1 MIITKNRFKH
11 WNNITGWLS
20 FLIAFTVY
28 LFTIEPTVSF
38 WDCGEFIASA
48 YKLEVGHPPGAP
60 LFLMLAK
67 VFSLLAPNPAMV
79 AMFINAMSALA
90 SAFTILFLFWTI
102 THLAKK
108 MLVKGDVFDLG
119 QLIAI
124 LGAGLVGS
132 LAYAFS
138 DSFWFSAVEGEVYAT
153 SSLFT
158 AIVFWAILK
167 WEDSYGQ
174 KYTNRWLIFIA
185 YLVGLS
191 IGVHLLNLLAIP
203 AIVLVFYFKRY
214 KPSLSGLSLAIIF
227 SFVLLA
233 SIQYGIIPGAIQLAV
248 WTEILFVN
256 GFGFSFNSGIWFYS
270 LSLTFLLITGIW
282 ISIIRK
288 KVVLNTILLAV
299 TMIVLGYSS
308 YSMIVIRSMTNPPLN
323 ENQPNNPFS
332 LLSYLNRDQYG
343 DRPFLYGP
351 YFNAP
356 VVETKDGK
364 PEYVCEKGKYVI
376 SYKKPYSVY
385 DSRFNTFF
393 PRMYSREASHIKV
406 YKDWTNIKGTPMTVN
421 KNDVQMVDYK
431 PTFVENLSFFVKY
444 QLGYM
449 YFRYFMW
456 NFAGRQNN
464 IDGNGGIVYGNW
476 ISGINVIDNLLF
488 GPQEKLPQYLK
499 ENKGHNRYYFLPLLL
514 GLAGLFFQILRSKK
528 DFLVV
533 FILFFMTG
541 IAIVIYLNQT
551 PLQPRERD
559 YAYVGSFYAFSIW
572 IGLGVLALT
581 NLMNRWVSQKSS
593 AIVTTILSLLAV
605 PILMVFQNFDDH
617 NRSGRY
623 TTRDVAYNYL
633 NSCAPNAILFTS
645 GDNDTFPLWY
655 LQEVEGIRTDIRVVN
670 LTLLSCD
677 WYIDQQKQKINNS
690 DPLPISLTSEKYRD
704 GKRDF
709 VYMIEKTEVPFI
721 LKDAISFVGSDS
733 TNTKYELSKNEFLD
747 YLPTRNLNLPVD
759 TQLVKK
765 NGTVHPNLSNK
776 IEPQIGIKISKN
788 YLTKSE
794 LVVMDILATNSWKR
808 PIYYTSANQD
818 GTLGLD
824 NYLQLEGFAYRLVPI
839 LSKSQG
845 FLSAGRVETSIM
857 YNNLMNKFRWGRM
870 NEPDVLIDD
879 QNIQT
884 FRVLHT
890 RINFSR
896 LAGQLFLE
904 GKKDSALKVL
914 NRCMELM
921 PSKVFPPDMQSYKL
935 EETAFNI
942 EATEIGRR
950 LLEEHAN
957 KSFEELDYFFSMNQW
972 LKNFSAYERSMSELA
987 ICRLTKIAETASQ
1000 MDLKEKYEK
1009 RFKKITGFEVSAS
1022 SD

>member
-1 MIITKNRFKH
+1 MIITRDRFRN
-11 WNNITGWLS
+11 WNNITGWFS
-20 FLIAFTVY
+20 FLITAILY
-28 LFTIEPTVSF
+28 LFTIEPTASF

-60 LFLMLAK
+60 LFLMIAK
-67 VFSLLAPNPAMV
+67 VFSLLTTNPAKVSML
-79 AMFINAMSALA
+79 INAMSALA

-108 MLVKGDVFDLG
+108 LIVKDNEFQPE

-124 LGAGLVGS
+124 LGSGLVGA

-138 DSFWFSAVEGEVYAT
+138 DSFWFSAVEAEVYAT

-167 WEDSYGQ
+167 WEENFGR
-174 KYTNRWLIFIA
+174 KYANRWIILIA

-191 IGVHLLNLLAIP
+191 IGVHLLNLLVIP
-203 AIVLVFYFKRY
+203 AIVLVYYFKKY
-214 KPSLSGLSLAIIF
+214 KPSLPGIIVAIIF

-233 SIQYGIIPGAIQLAV
+233 GIQYGIIAGIIQLAV
-248 WTEILFVN
+248 WIELLFVN
-256 GFGFSFNSGIWFYS
+256 RFGLSFNSGIWFYS

-282 ISIIRK
+282 ISLCKR
-288 KVVLNTILLAV
+288 KVVLNTILLAF
-299 TMIVLGYSS
+299 TMILLGYSS
-308 YSMIVIRSMTNPPLN
+308 YSMIVIRSMANPPLN
-323 ENQPNNPFS
+323 ENSPDNAFS

-343 DRPFLYGP
+343 DRPLLYGQ

-356 VVETKDGK
+356 IVETKDGN
-364 PEYVCEKGKYVI
+364 PEYVREKGKYTI
-376 SYKKPYSVY
+376 SYRKPYYVY

-393 PRMYSREASHIKV
+393 PRMYSHETSHIKV
-406 YKDWTNIKGTPMTVN
+406 YKDWAMIKGTPITVN
-421 KNDVQMVDYK
+421 KDDVQVVDYK
-431 PTFVENLSFFVKY
+431 PTFIENVSFFVKY

-456 NFAGRQNN
+456 NFVGRQNN

-476 ISGINVIDNLLF
+476 ISGINIIDNLIF
-488 GPQEKLPQYLK
+488 GPQDKLPQYLK

-514 GLAGLFFQILRSKK
+514 GLAGIYYQLIRGKK

-533 FILFFMTG
+533 FFFFFMTG
-541 IAIVIYLNQT
+541 IAIIIYLNQT

-559 YAYVGSFYAFSIW
+559 YAYVGSFYAFAIW
-572 IGLGVLALT
+572 IGLGVLTLT
-581 NLMNRWVSQKSS
+581 HMMKRWLSHKN
-593 AIVTTILSLLAV
+593 AAWAATIVSLLTV
-605 PILMVFQNFDDH
+605 PILMAFQNYDDH

-623 TTRDVAYNYL
+623 TVRDVAFNYL

-670 LTLLSCD
+670 LTLLSCG
-677 WYIDQQKQKINNS
+677 WYINQQKHKINNS
-690 DPLPISLTSEKYRD
+690 APLPISLMSEKYLE

-709 VYMIEKTEVPFI
+709 VYMIEKTETPFV
-721 LKDAISFVGSDS
+721 LKNAISFIGSDS
-733 TNTKYELSKNEFLD
+733 ANTKYELTKNEFLD
-747 YLPTRNLNLPVD
+747 YLPTRNLILPVD
-759 TQLVKK
+759 TLLVKL
-765 NGTVHPNLSNK
+765 NGTVPTYLSDK
-776 IEPQIGIKISKN
+776 IVSQIGIKISKS

-794 LVVMDILATNSWKR
+794 LVVMDILATNNWKR
-808 PIYYTSANQD
+808 PIYYTSVNHD

-824 NYLQLEGFAYRLVPI
+824 NYLQCEGFAYRLIPI

-857 YNNLMNKFRWGRM
+857 YNNMMNKFRWGRM
-870 NEPDVLIDD
+870 NKSNVLIDD

-884 FRVLHT
+884 FRILHT
-890 RINFSR
+890 RINFAR
-896 LAGQLFLE
+896 LAEQLFLE

-921 PSKVFPPDMQSYKL
+921 PSNIFPPDMQSYKL

-942 EATEIGRR
+942 GATKLGRR
-950 LLEEHAN
+950 MLEEHSQ
-957 KSFEELDYFFSMNQW
+957 KCFEELEYFFAMNQW
-972 LKNFSAYERSMSELA
+972 LKNFSAYERSLSALA
-987 ICRLTKIAETASQ
+987 ISRLTKIADEAGQ
-1000 MDLKEKYEK
+1000 QDLKEKYK
-1009 RFKKITGFEVSAS
+1009 LRYKKITGFEMSIS